1 MNFWRRLFD
10 RGRSAPPATHDGPP
24 GGVEC
29 REVARVLQTYLDG
42 ELDQRTAEK
51 AAEHLEACR
60 RCGLEADTYR
70 QLKEAL
76 AKRAEPVDV
85 EALERLRAFT
95 QELAEG
101 SQPL

>member
-1 MNFWRRLFD
+1 MNFWRRLLG
-10 RGRSAPPATHDGPP
+10 RGRAATSGAANGAP

-29 REVARVLQTYLDG
+29 HEVARVLQHYLDG

-51 AAEHLEACR
+51 AAAHLEVCR
-60 RCGLEADTYR
+60 RCGLEASTYR

-76 AKRAEPVDV
+76 ARRAEPVDE
-85 EALERLRAFT
+85 EALRRLRSFT

>member
-1 MNFWRRLFD
+1 MNLWRRLFA
-10 RGRSAPPATHDGPP
+10 RGHVTSGPDGPP

-51 AAEHLEACR
+51 AAAHLEVCR

-76 AKRAEPVDV
+76 AKRAEPVDT

-95 QELAEG
+95 HELAEG
-101 SQPL
+101 SQPT